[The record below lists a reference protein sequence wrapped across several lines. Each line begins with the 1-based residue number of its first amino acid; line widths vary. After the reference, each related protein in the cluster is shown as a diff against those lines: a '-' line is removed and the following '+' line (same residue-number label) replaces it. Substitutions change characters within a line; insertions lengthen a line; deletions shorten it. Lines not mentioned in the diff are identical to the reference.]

1 MPKRTITLE
10 NFLRDDVTV
19 LRKSLAAKIVT
30 HLGIGLTHKDE
41 AVEDEIITGCKMLCY
56 TNVTKT
62 MQYAYVQK
70 LLVFLEIAEFSVH
83 SKRKTSLYDDLING
97 ERIYINM
104 YDIIRCDI

>member
-1 MPKRTITLE
+1 MPKRTITLGR
-10 NFLRDDVTV
+10 FIADDIE
-19 LRKSLAAKIVT
+19 LGKKSEAAKIVT

-41 AVEDEIITGCKMLCY
+41 VVEDEIIRGCKALYY

-62 MQYAYVQK
+62 IQYAYVQK
-70 LLVFLEIAEFSVH
+70 LLMFLEIAEFSIH
-83 SKRKTSLYDDLING
+83 SKRKTSLYDDLMNG